1 VFRKDL
7 KIERLSRV
15 ALFSECSK
23 RELAEIAAIADEIS
37 VPAGSTLIQQGATGR
52 EFIVVLDG
60 DVELRRDGRR
70 IALKGDDNAFGEAAL
85 LNGKPRNA
93 TLTAKTDVDALIIT
107 DRAFHRLMKDAPSIQ
122 WKLLAS
128 LAARVAADD

>member
-1 VFRKDL
+1 MKL
-7 KIERLSRV
+7 ERLARV
-15 ALFSECSK
+15 PLFSECSK
-23 RELAEIAAIADEIS
+23 RELERISSIADEIT
-37 VPAGSTLIQQGATGR
+37 VPAGSTMIQQGATGR

-70 IALKGDDNAFGEAAL
+70 IALKADDTAFGEAAL

-93 TLTAKTDVDALIIT
+93 TLTAKTDVDALVIT
-107 DRAFHRLMKDAPSIQ
+107 DRAFHQLMKESPGIQ

-128 LAARVAADD
+128 LAARVASDA